1 MENMEAKPTFKPKQK
16 QFKSK
21 AGNEYTFQSV
31 PNSKQAEII
40 DEGTGVGGKILNAK
54 MMPLMLKHVV
64 VVPNGLTMD
73 DFETWE
79 ELEEVT
85 TAAFKFLRTGK

>member
-1 MENMEAKPTFKPKQK
+1 MAFTPKTK
-16 QFKSK
+16 EFTSE
-21 AGNEYTFQSV
+21 AGNNYTFQNV

-40 DEGTGVGGKILNAK
+40 DDGTGLHGKVLNSR

-64 VVPNGLTMD
+64 VIPNELKMD
-73 DFETWE
+73 DFDTWE

-85 TAAFKFLRTGK
+85 SEAFQFLRTRQ

>member
-1 MENMEAKPTFKPKQK
+1 MAFTPKTK
-16 QFKSK
+16 EFKSTE
-21 AGNEYTFQSV
+21 GNEYTFQNV

-40 DEGTGVGGKILNAK
+40 DAGTGLHGKILNSR
-54 MMPLMLKHVV
+54 MMPLILEHVV
-64 VVPNGLTMD
+64 VVPNGLKMD

-85 TAAFKFLRTGK
+85 NAAFNFLRTGQ